1 MNFIHVNLIFS
12 NQLMKSLLIK
22 KQIKM
27 KNYFQV
33 KVKYTKQLDNG
44 SFKRISE
51 IYLVKAVSFTDAEA
65 IIYENI
71 GSLVKGEFIINSI
84 QKVDY
89 HDLIVDEANICESFF
104 KAKIS
109 FSSMNEDSEKT
120 KTVTNKYLVN
130 SESVED
136 ANNKIVNHF
145 AMTTFG
151 YGIDSIVST
160 PIVEIFESNE
170 EIKESEK
177 K

>member
-1 MNFIHVNLIFS
+1 
-12 NQLMKSLLIK
+12 
-22 KQIKM
+22 M

-109 FSSMNEDSEKT
+109 FASMNEDSEKT

-145 AMTTFG
+145 SMTTFG

-160 PIVEIFESNE
+160 PIVEIFESTE
-170 EIKESEK
+170 EIVDDSNDSPFTIEAVVKENESDDSEN
-177 K
+177 